1 MRTEF
6 TTLSNGLNRN
16 HVMSRL
22 WEKAKKLG
30 TWNPDDIDLSKD
42 KTDWGNLSDS
52 ERDLTLNVATLFL
65 SGEEAVTLDLLPLL
79 SVVTGENR
87 LEEEMYLTS
96 FLWEEAKHVDFFHR
110 YLDTVMTDSG
120 DLSRYHT
127 ESYRAIFYETLPKAM
142 ALLKND
148 KSPQTQAEASV
159 TYNIVV
165 EGILAETG
173 YNGWYQILQESGLLP
188 GMLEGIK
195 FVQRD
200 ESRHLRF
207 GVYFISRL
215 VAEHGDSVW
224 DAVEKK
230 METLLMPA
238 IGVINELFDYQE
250 ANHGEVVFGLKREDF
265 VDFAVVQFQKRMD
278 RIEKSREL
286 SLEDVM
292 FKDLTEDFDPE
303 PF

>member
-16 HVMSRL
+16 HVISRL

-200 ESRHLRF
+200 ESRHLCF

-215 VAEHGDSVW
+215 VAEHGDSIW

-250 ANHGEVVFGLKREDF
+250 AKHGEVAFGLKREDF

>member
-230 METLLMPA
+230 METL
-238 IGVINELFDYQE
+238 
-250 ANHGEVVFGLKREDF
+250 
-265 VDFAVVQFQKRMD
+265 
-278 RIEKSREL
+278 
-286 SLEDVM
+286 
-292 FKDLTEDFDPE
+292 
-303 PF
+303 

>member
-1 MRTEF
+1 MRTQF

-250 ANHGEVVFGLKREDF
+250 AKNGEVAFGLKREDF

>member
-200 ESRHLRF
+200 ESRHL
-207 GVYFISRL
+207 
-215 VAEHGDSVW
+215 
-224 DAVEKK
+224 
-230 METLLMPA
+230 
-238 IGVINELFDYQE
+238 
-250 ANHGEVVFGLKREDF
+250 
-265 VDFAVVQFQKRMD
+265 
-278 RIEKSREL
+278 
-286 SLEDVM
+286 
-292 FKDLTEDFDPE
+292 
-303 PF
+303 